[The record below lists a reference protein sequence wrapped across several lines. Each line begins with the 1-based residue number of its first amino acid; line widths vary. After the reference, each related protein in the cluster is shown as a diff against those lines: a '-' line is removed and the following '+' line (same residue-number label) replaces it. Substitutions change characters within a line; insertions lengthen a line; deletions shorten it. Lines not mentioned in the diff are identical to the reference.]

1 MNPEKFIVSKY
12 PDLPGSK
19 PVERAV
25 QKEISQGEKGPSTK
39 EERIETY
46 LDRLE
51 DFFKDPEKF
60 EHLKYKILQKYTTRF
75 EEIPESYWKSQEEE
89 MRKRGEGGDW
99 LRANLEQ
106 KLEMRQKH
114 AEAVLADQTASLEQ
128 WLDYFSLS
136 DSNYIPK
143 EVKYWIFRNVANLK
157 ELVKIETQN
166 PDGTKEERIE
176 FPKRSKGTVSP
187 FPDLNQEALSY
198 IIDAIIKKLKEEK
211 IEFEHDIQPQEQEEF
226 RKFLNKEDFAKLYAW
241 ANEHMSPIPKHL
253 LPITEGQ
260 WIKYE
265 QGSDP
270 KKLVETI
277 RGRGTGWCTAGE
289 NTAKNQLETGDFY
302 IYYSID
308 DDGVPT
314 MPRIAIRM
322 EGKNK
327 IAENPRGIAYKQNLD
342 SYIGEVLENKLKEFG
357 QVGETYKKQSA
368 DMKMM
373 TEIEKKSKANQ
384 ELTKEDLIFLYEIN
398 EKIEGFGYERDPR
411 IAEIRGQRNIKED
424 APKVLDCKPEEI
436 ATNENE
442 ITENTK
448 AYIGK
453 LFPCIFKTNIDQ
465 IFTKFPEGKV
475 QKYETQI
482 GGKTKEEL
490 KSELEEK
497 KIYVG
502 DYAKDLLN
510 SKDFTTSQNI
520 EDINLVRLTGEDL
533 GFPKGATTDEIYK
546 KAEDFGLELCPAEV
560 GPQFCLSY
568 SGKEWMIIAMKPITD
583 RDGYSFVFYLYDDG
597 GRLEL
602 SGYDAEPSYR
612 WASRSFFLFRIRK
625 S

>member
-25 QKEISQGEKGPSTK
+25 QKEIRQGEKGPSTK
-39 EERIETY
+39 EERIEAY

-51 DFFKDPEKF
+51 NFFKDPEKF
-60 EHLKYKILQKYTTRF
+60 EHLKYQILQKYTTRF

-99 LRANLEQ
+99 LRASPEQ
-106 KLEMRQKH
+106 KLEVRQKH
-114 AEAVLADQTASLEQ
+114 AEAVLADQRASLEQ
-128 WLDYFSLS
+128 WLDYFSLP

-143 EVKYWIFRNVANLK
+143 EIKYWIFRNVANLK
-157 ELVKIETQN
+157 ELVKIETQKL
-166 PDGTKEERIE
+166 DGTKEERIE

-198 IIDAIIKKLKEEK
+198 IIDAIVKKLKDQQ
-211 IEFEHDIQPQEQEEF
+211 IEFGYDIQPQEQEEF

-260 WIKYE
+260 WVKYS

-270 KKLVETI
+270 KQLVETI

-289 NTAKNQLETGDFY
+289 NTAKTQLETGDFY
-302 IYYSID
+302 VYYSLD
-308 DDGVPT
+308 DDGEPT

-322 EGKNK
+322 EGSNK

-342 SYIGEVLENKLKEFG
+342 PYMGPVLENKLQEFG
-357 QVGETYKKQSA
+357 QIGEKYEKQSH
-368 DMKMM
+368 DMKKM
-373 TEIEKKSKANQ
+373 TEIENKTKANQ
-384 ELTKEDLIFLYEIN
+384 ELTKEELVFLYEID

-411 IAEIRGQRNIKED
+411 IQEIRSQRNIKED
-424 APKVLDCKPEEI
+424 APIVLDCKPEEI
-436 ATNENE
+436 ATNERE

-448 AYIGK
+448 SYIGK
-453 LFPCIFKTNIDQ
+453 LFPGIFSKNINQ
-465 IFTKFPEGKV
+465 IFTSFPEGKI
-475 QKYETQI
+475 QKYETTI

-490 KSELEEK
+490 KTELEEK
-497 KIYVG
+497 KIYVS
-502 DYAKDLLN
+502 DYAKDLMD
-510 SKDFTTSQNI
+510 KITTSKNQ
-520 EDINLVRLTGEDL
+520 ENLNLIRLTVKDL
-533 GFPKGATTDEIYK
+533 GFPNGATTDEIYK
-546 KAEDFGLELCPAEV
+546 RAQDFGLELCPAEV
-560 GPQFCLSY
+560 GPQLRLSY
-568 SGKEWMIIAMKPITD
+568 SGQDWMLIAMKQISD
-583 RDGYSFVFYLYDDG
+583 RDGHPGVFDLGHVGVELALYTYDADPSIRWRGSRKFVFSL
-597 GRLEL
+597 
-602 SGYDAEPSYR
+602 
-612 WASRSFFLFRIRK
+612 RK